1 MPSLIVK
8 KSSLDEFEF
17 DIIKKDKNSNA
28 RVGLIK
34 TPHGDVNTPVF
45 MPVGT
50 QATVKTLSS
59 EDLKGIGAEL
69 ILGNT
74 YHLYLRPGHKLV
86 EKAGGLHKFMS
97 WDRPILTD
105 SGGFQVF
112 SLNSLTKT
120 TEEGVTFQS
129 HLDGSYHL
137 FTPEKVIEIQRALGA
152 DIIMALDE
160 PVSYPSTIEQADRA
174 NKLTLNWAQRC
185 KHSHKELENE
195 GSKHK
200 QALFGI
206 IQGSSYPELRR
217 ISAETLIELDFPG
230 YAIGGLSVGEPKTAT
245 FEMTDLCVSYIP
257 EEKPRYLMGV
267 GTPEDMIEAISRGID
282 MFDCVLP
289 TRNARNAS
297 LFTRFGKLIIK
308 NSEYIDD
315 FSPVD
320 PECGCS
326 TCRNYSRAYLRH
338 LFNTGE
344 VSALRLATIHSLYF
358 YMDLMKTVRDAILQ
372 DRFTQWKRQFLK
384 RYQVNDKDEQNNI
397 ENNQTGEGKW
407 RGSKRQKG
415 SQNGGVGQV

>member
-1 MPSLIVK
+1 LN
-8 KSSLDEFEF
+8 DFEF
-17 DIIKKDKNSNA
+17 QLVKKDKNSKA
-28 RVGLIK
+28 RVGVLK
-34 TPHGDVNTPVF
+34 TSHGEVTTPVF

-50 QATVKTLSS
+50 QASVKTLSS
-59 EDLKGIGAEL
+59 EDLKEIGAEI

-112 SLNSLTKT
+112 SLNTLTKT
-120 TEEGVTFQS
+120 TEEGVRFQS

-137 FTPEKVIEIQRALGA
+137 FTPEKVVEIQRALGA
-152 DIIMALDE
+152 DVIMVLDE
-160 PVSYPSTIEQADRA
+160 PVSYPAAFEQAEKA
-174 NKLTLNWAQRC
+174 NRLTLNWAERSMQAHR
-185 KHSHKELENE
+185 ELEGKE
-195 GSKHK
+195 SKQG

-206 IQGSSYPELRR
+206 IQGGTYPELRKN
-217 ISAETLIELDFPG
+217 SVEALVELDFPG
-230 YAIGGLSVGEPKTAT
+230 YAIGGLSLGEPKTST
-245 FEMTDLCVSYIP
+245 FEMVDLCVSHVP

-267 GTPEDMIEAISRGID
+267 GTPEDMVEAISRGID

-297 LFTRFGKLIIK
+297 LFTRSGKLIIK
-308 NSEYIDD
+308 NSTYAED

-320 PECGCS
+320 PECRCS

-344 VSALRLATIHSLYF
+344 ISALRLATIHSLSF
-358 YMDLMKTVRDAILQ
+358 YMDLMKMAKDAILKGCFL
-372 DRFTQWKRQFLK
+372 DWKAEFLK
-384 RYQVNDKDEQNNI
+384 QYQTSEVEQ
-397 ENNQTGEGKW
+397 E
-407 RGSKRQKG
+407 
-415 SQNGGVGQV
+415 